1 MFVVPLFYFLAV
13 PARCSMHFPP
23 FPLRCASQEPCLASK
38 STRYG
43 KPAQQCYTEPISEGW
58 KARRSNSRGYGIIAD
73 HTHLSAVNNPSARA
87 SGEAST

>member
-13 PARCSMHFPP
+13 PARCSRLFPP
-23 FPLRCASQEPCLASK
+23 FPLEVCLAKTLSGFK
-38 STRYG
+38 INKIWQACATVLHER
-43 KPAQQCYTEPISEGW
+43 ISEGW